1 MWYSK
6 NVRRVTAFLVY
17 WLVAF
22 GLLAVFLR
30 GDFFCKGE
38 GGSALLAAKL
48 SLAIAILDS
57 ILCVAMERLL
67 FVTRLT
73 SSAFAWFGA
82 IIATLIMGVSVAAL
96 PSWIYE
102 GYGVFRFEGTWASV
116 SCAFTEGYGI
126 VFPILMAPALA
137 LATFVKAALLML
149 QNPKG

>member
-1 MWYSK
+1 
-6 NVRRVTAFLVY
+6 
-17 WLVAF
+17 
-22 GLLAVFLR
+22 
-30 GDFFCKGE
+30 
-38 GGSALLAAKL
+38 
-48 SLAIAILDS
+48 
-57 ILCVAMERLL
+57 
-67 FVTRLT
+67 
-73 SSAFAWFGA
+73 
-82 IIATLIMGVSVAAL
+82 MGVSVAAL